1 VKSSNLDYMPQLDSL
16 RALAVFAVLIHH
28 WAPGFLGFHPWGD
41 LGVRCF
47 FVLSG
52 FLITGILLRARTTV
66 ESGRSSVGWQ
76 LRQFYIRRSLR
87 IFPIYYLTLIGGVFL
102 GMHVLRETF
111 WWHAGYGS
119 NIYFALRGK
128 WQGYLSHLWSLSVE
142 EQFYLIWPALMFF
155 VPRHR
160 LLHVFGVCIAG
171 GVLTRALLAVILG
184 ADHLSLTVLLPS
196 CLDSLVMG
204 ALLAWSFAQRALVP
218 SSISL
223 GFHRLFPATTVL
235 FLGRCLLDVFQV
247 GKPYLAILGPLVD
260 AGFFAGVVARCAD
273 GLPGL
278 AGRVLNL
285 SALQYFGRISYG
297 LYLYHLFA
305 SYIASMFAQKLG
317 WSVPGP
323 GLAQFALFFLM
334 TLIAAVLS
342 ARFIERPFNQ
352 CKRYFAT
359 DAGPVGGAAAPG
371 RPGVLS
377 EIRTEMAQ

>member
-1 VKSSNLDYMPQLDSL
+1 MNSSTPTYMPQLDSL

-142 EQFYLIWPALMFF
+142 EQFYLLWPALMFL

-160 LLHVFGVCIAG
+160 LLNFFGVCIAG
-171 GVLTRALLAVILG
+171 GVLTRALLAATLG
-184 ADHLSLTVLLPS
+184 VDHLALTVLLPS
-196 CLDSLVMG
+196 CLDSLVTG
-204 ALLAWSFAQRALVP
+204 ALVAWSFAQRSLLP
-218 SSISL
+218 SSANFWSQR
-223 GFHRLFPATTVL
+223 FFPVATAL
-235 FLGRCLLDVFQV
+235 FLGRCCLDVFQV
-247 GKPYLAILGPLVD
+247 GKPFLAILGPLVD

-278 AGRVLNL
+278 AGRILNF
-285 SALQYFGRISYG
+285 SPLQYFGRISYG

-305 SYIASMFAQKLG
+305 SYIASMFAHKLG

-334 TLIAAVLS
+334 TLTAAVLS

-352 CKRYFAT
+352 CKRHFAT
-359 DAGPVGGAAAPG
+359 DDGPAARPAARG
-371 RPGVLS
+371 RQGVLP
-377 EIRTEMAQ
+377 EIRTELAQ